1 MNVSFRWL
9 SQFFDDGVLDELG
22 PAGLAQ
28 RLTDQG
34 LAVDELRPAFGP
46 FSGVILAKVLT
57 AKPHPDADRLTLC
70 TVDAGD
76 GSRQVV
82 CGAPNVEVGALY
94 GYAQVGAKLPGGSK
108 IRRAK
113 IRGVESD
120 GMLCS
125 APELGLDALGSAE
138 GIWAIPDAE
147 EADLGRDLRETL
159 GLDDTIL
166 VIDVTSNRGDALSHL
181 GIARETQWITGKRM
195 QLPRLDLSEGGRS
208 ANEQASVEVEDR
220 DGCSR
225 YLGRVINNVSIG
237 PSPGWL
243 QTRLLALDQRPI
255 NNIVDVTNYVMLEVG
270 QPLHAFD
277 LERISNAQIVVRR
290 AHEGERM
297 ETLDGQERVLTSEM
311 TMIADARE
319 VVAIGGVMGGT
330 DSEVSSSTTEIFLEG
345 AHFDPSRVGRT
356 ARRLGMVSEASTRF
370 SRGVDPEITGWA
382 IDRAADMIAQFAGG
396 RVAPGVVGMG
406 ANVEPR
412 ATGNGALTL
421 RDQRVKALVGYAI
434 PVPEI
439 TRALES
445 LGFGAESA
453 TDRALAVTVPS
464 WRFDV
469 AREIDLIEEI
479 ARLTGYSRIPMEAL
493 PAPPIAPEP
502 TGDERRTTRV
512 RETLRAAGFD
522 EAQTPSFVDSATLA
536 TLELLDNLVEIKN
549 PISQSQRFLRPYV
562 FTTLG
567 SAVAYNLNRQ
577 ASRVKLFEIGHA
589 FDGGTESE
597 RAPLRERRRVA
608 MVAAGARGALDWT
621 ATDQIEYDFFD
632 LKGDVE
638 ELLTQFGLS
647 ECVVDRGARRFLH
660 PGRQAE
666 LTDRA
671 GNTIGFC
678 GELHPAVTASWGLTS
693 KVFVAELGL
702 DALPADGD
710 ALSVADVPREPA
722 IARDLALVVP
732 DGDTAQVIIEAVRS
746 VGLEDLERVEVF
758 DRYRGVQVDRGY
770 YSLGVRL
777 TFRTDRTLTD
787 DEVDEQVDHLMGHL
801 VEERGYRRR

>member
-9 SQFFDDGVLDELG
+9 AQFFDDGVLDELG
-22 PAGLAQ
+22 PEGLRQ

-34 LAVDELRPAFGP
+34 LAVDELRPAFDP
-46 FSGVILAKVLT
+46 FSGVILGKVLD
-57 AKPHPDADRLTLC
+57 AKPHPDADRLTVC

-76 GSRQVV
+76 GRRQVV

-94 GYAQVGAKLPGGSK
+94 GYAQVGAKLPGGNK

-181 GIARETQWITGKRM
+181 GIAREIQWITGKTM
-195 QLPRLDLSEGGRS
+195 QLPRVDLSEGGRS
-208 ANEQASVEVEDR
+208 ANEQASVEVEDL

-277 LERISNAQIVVRR
+277 LERIPNGQIVVRR
-290 AHEGERM
+290 AREGERM
-297 ETLDGQERVLTSEM
+297 ETLDGQERVLASET

-319 VVAIGGVMGGT
+319 AIAIGGVMGGS

-356 ARRLGMVSEASTRF
+356 ARRLGLVSEASTRF

-382 IDRAADMIAQFAGG
+382 IDRAADMIAQLAGG
-396 RVAPGVVGMG
+396 CVAPGVVGVG
-406 ANVEPR
+406 ARAEPR
-412 ATGNGALTL
+412 AANDGALAL
-421 RDQRVKALVGYAI
+421 RDQRVEALVGYAI
-434 PVPEI
+434 GVSEI

-445 LGFGAESA
+445 LGFDAEDD
-453 TDRALAVTVPS
+453 TEGALAVTVPS

-469 AREIDLIEEI
+469 SREVDLIEEV
-479 ARLTGYSRIPMEAL
+479 ARLTGYSRIPLEPL
-493 PAPPIAPEP
+493 PAPPVAPEP
-502 TGDERRTTRV
+502 TGDERRATRV

-522 EAQTPSFVDSATLA
+522 EAQTPSFVDAATVA
-536 TLELLDNLVEIKN
+536 TVELLDNLVEIRN
-549 PISQSQRFLRPYV
+549 PISQSERFLRPYV
-562 FTTLG
+562 FATLG
-567 SAVAYNLNRQ
+567 GAVAYNLNRQ
-577 ASRVKLFEIGHA
+577 ASRVKLFELGHA
-589 FDGGTESE
+589 FERGAESQGS
-597 RAPLRERRRVA
+597 LRERRQLA
-608 MVAAGARGALDWT
+608 MVAAGARGPLDWT
-621 ATDQIEYDFFD
+621 ATEQAEYDFFD

-638 ELLTQFGLS
+638 ELLTQFGLR
-647 ECVVDRGARRFLH
+647 ECIVDRGARRFLH

-666 LTDRA
+666 VTDDA
-671 GNTIGFC
+671 GNAIGFC
-678 GELHPAVTASWGLTS
+678 GELHPAVTASWGLAS
-693 KVFVAELGL
+693 RVFVAELGL
-702 DALPADGD
+702 DALPTDNGT
-710 ALSVADVPREPA
+710 LSVSDVPREPA

-732 DGDTAQVIIEAVRS
+732 DDETARVVVDAVRS
-746 VGLEDLERVEVF
+746 VGLEDLDEVEVF
-758 DRYRGVQVDRGY
+758 DRYRGVQVDPGY

-787 DEVDEQVDHLMGHL
+787 NEVDEQVDRLMGHL
-801 VEERGYRRR
+801 VEERGYQRR

>member
-1 MNVSFRWL
+1 MNVSFHWL
-9 SQFFDDGVLDELG
+9 SRFFDDGALDELG

-28 RLTDQG
+28 RLADQG
-34 LAVDELRPAFGP
+34 LVVDELRPAFDP
-46 FSGVILAKVLT
+46 FSGVVLGKVLD

-94 GYAQVGAKLPGGSK
+94 GYAQVGANLPGGNK

-138 GIWAIPDAE
+138 GIWAIPNAD

-159 GLDDTIL
+159 ELDDTIL

-181 GIARETQWITGKRM
+181 GIAREIQWITGKKM
-195 QLPRLDLSEGGRS
+195 QLPRVDLSEAGQAGS
-208 ANEQASVEVEDR
+208 EQASVEVEDR
-220 DGCSR
+220 DGCPR

-255 NNIVDVTNYVMLEVG
+255 NNIVDVTNYVMLEAG

-277 LERISNAQIVVRR
+277 LERVSNGRIVVRR
-290 AHEGERM
+290 AREGERM

-311 TMIADARE
+311 TMIADARD
-319 VVAIGGVMGGT
+319 VVAIGGVMGGS
-330 DSEVSSSTTEIFLEG
+330 DSEVSSSTTDVFLEG

-382 IDRAADMIAQFAGG
+382 IDRAADMIAQLAGG
-396 RVAPGVVGMG
+396 RVAPGVVGTG
-406 ANVEPR
+406 TDAEPR
-412 ATGNGALTL
+412 ATGDDALTL
-421 RDQRVKALVGYAI
+421 RDQRVEALVGYAI
-434 PVPEI
+434 PVSEI
-439 TRALES
+439 ARALES
-445 LGFGAESA
+445 LGFGAEND
-453 TDRALAVTVPS
+453 TDGALAVKVPS

-469 AREIDLIEEI
+469 SREVDLIEEV
-479 ARLTGYSRIPMEAL
+479 ARLTGYSRIPLEPL
-493 PAPPIAPEP
+493 PAPPVAPEP
-502 TGDERRTTRV
+502 AGDERRATRV

-522 EAQTPSFVDSATLA
+522 EAQTPSFVDAATLA
-536 TLELLDNLVEIKN
+536 TGELLDNLVEIKN

-562 FTTLG
+562 FATLG

-589 FDGGTESE
+589 FERGSE
-597 RAPLRERRRVA
+597 PQGASLRERRQVA
-608 MVAAGARGALDWT
+608 MAAAGARGPLDWT
-621 ATDQIEYDFFD
+621 ATDQTEYDFFD

-638 ELLTQFGLS
+638 ELLTQFGLGD
-647 ECVVDRGARRFLH
+647 CVIDRGARRFLH

-666 LTDRA
+666 VTDHA
-671 GNTIGFC
+671 GNAIGFC
-678 GELHPAVTASWGLTS
+678 GELHPAVTASWGLAAR
-693 KVFVAELGL
+693 VFVAELGL
-702 DALPADGD
+702 DALPADGGT
-710 ALSVADVPREPA
+710 LSVSDVPREPA
-722 IARDLALVVP
+722 VTRDLALVVP
-732 DGDTAQVIIEAVRS
+732 DGETAQVVLDAVRS
-746 VGLEDLERVEVF
+746 VGVEDLDRVEVF
-758 DRYRGVQVDRGY
+758 DRYRGVQVDQGY

-787 DEVDEQVDHLMGHL
+787 NEVDEQVDHLMGHL

>member
-9 SQFFDDGVLDELG
+9 KQFFDDGVLDELG
-22 PAGLAQ
+22 PEGLRQ

-34 LAVDELRPAFGP
+34 LAVDELRPAFDP
-46 FSGVILAKVLT
+46 FSGVVLGKVLD

-94 GYAQVGAKLPGGSK
+94 GYAQVGAKLPGGNE

-138 GIWAIPDAE
+138 GIWAIPDAD
-147 EADLGRDLRETL
+147 EADLGRDLREAL
-159 GLDDTIL
+159 ELDDTIL

-181 GIARETQWITGKRM
+181 GIAREIQWITGKTM
-195 QLPRLDLSEGGRS
+195 HLPRVDLAEDGRS
-208 ANEQASVEVEDR
+208 ANEQASVKVEDR

-277 LERISNAQIVVRR
+277 LERISNRQIVVRR
-290 AHEGERM
+290 AREGERM
-297 ETLDGQERVLTSEM
+297 ETLDGQERVLTSDM
-311 TMIADARE
+311 TTIADVRE
-319 VVAIGGVMGGT
+319 VVAIGGVMGGS
-330 DSEVSSSTTEIFLEG
+330 DSEVSSSTTEVFLEG
-345 AHFDPSRVGRT
+345 AHFDPGRVGRT

-382 IDRAADMIAQFAGG
+382 IDRAADMIAQLAGG
-396 RVAPGVVGMG
+396 RVAPGVVGVG
-406 ANVEPR
+406 ANAKPR
-412 ATGNGALTL
+412 AADGEALTL
-421 RDQRVKALVGYAI
+421 RDQRVEAIVGYAI
-434 PVPEI
+434 GVSEI

-445 LGFGAESA
+445 LGFGPKDD
-453 TDRALAVTVPS
+453 TDGALEVTVPS
-464 WRFDV
+464 WRFDIG
-469 AREIDLIEEI
+469 REVDLIEEV
-479 ARLTGYSRIPMEAL
+479 ARLTGYSRIPLEAL
-493 PAPPIAPEP
+493 PAPPVAPEP
-502 TGDERRTTRV
+502 TGDERRATRV

-522 EAQTPSFVDSATLA
+522 EAQTPSFVDAATLA

-549 PISQSQRFLRPYV
+549 PISQNQRFLRPYV
-562 FTTLG
+562 FSTLG
-567 SAVAYNLNRQ
+567 SAVAYNLKRQ

-589 FDGGTESE
+589 FERGTEPQGAS
-597 RAPLRERRRVA
+597 LRERRQLA
-608 MVAAGARGALDWT
+608 MAAAGARGPLDWT
-621 ATDQIEYDFFD
+621 ATAQAEYDFFD

-638 ELLTQFGLS
+638 ELLAQFGLGA
-647 ECVVDRGARRFLH
+647 CVVDRGARRFLH

-666 LTDRA
+666 VMDDV
-671 GNTIGFC
+671 GNAIGFC
-678 GELHPAVTASWGLTS
+678 GELHPGVTASWGLAS
-693 KVFVAELGL
+693 RVFVAEFGL
-702 DALPADGD
+702 EALPADRG
-710 ALSVADVPREPA
+710 ALSVSEIPREPA

-732 DGDTAQVIIEAVRS
+732 DGETARVVVDAVRS
-746 VGLEDLERVEVF
+746 VGLEDLDRVEVF

-787 DEVDEQVDHLMGHL
+787 NEVDEQVDQLMGHL

>member
-1 MNVSFRWL
+1 MNVSFQWL

-22 PAGLAQ
+22 PAELAQ

-34 LAVDELRPAFGP
+34 LAVDELRRAFDP
-46 FSGVILAKVLT
+46 FSGVILGKVLD
-57 AKPHPDADRLTLC
+57 AKPHPNADRLTLC
-70 TVDAGD
+70 TVDVGD

-94 GYAQVGAKLPGGSK
+94 GYAQVGAKLPGGNE

-138 GIWAIPDAE
+138 GIWAISDTD
-147 EADLGRDLRETL
+147 EADLGRDLREAL
-159 GLDDTIL
+159 KLDDTIL

-181 GIARETQWITGKRM
+181 GIAREIQWITGKRM
-195 QLPRLDLSEGGRS
+195 QLPRVDLAEDGRS
-208 ANEQASVEVEDR
+208 ANEQARVKVEDQ

-277 LERISNAQIVVRR
+277 LERISNRQIVVRR
-290 AHEGERM
+290 ARQGERM
-297 ETLDGQERVLTSEM
+297 ETLDGQERVLTSDM

-319 VVAIGGVMGGT
+319 VVAIGGVMGGS
-330 DSEVSSSTTEIFLEG
+330 DSEVSSSTTEVFLEG

-382 IDRAADMIAQFAGG
+382 IDRAADMIAKLASG
-396 RVAPGVVGMG
+396 RVAPGVVGVG
-406 ANVEPR
+406 ANAKPR
-412 ATGNGALTL
+412 AADSEALTL
-421 RDQRVKALVGYAI
+421 RDQRVEAIVGYAI
-434 PVPEI
+434 GVSEI

-445 LGFGAESA
+445 LGFGPKND
-453 TDRALAVTVPS
+453 TDGALEVTVPS
-464 WRFDV
+464 WRFDIG
-469 AREIDLIEEI
+469 REVDLIEEV
-479 ARLTGYSRIPMEAL
+479 ARLTGYSRIPLEAL
-493 PAPPIAPEP
+493 PAPPVAPEP
-502 TGDERRTTRV
+502 TGDERRATRV

-522 EAQTPSFVDSATLA
+522 EAQTPSFVDAATLA

-562 FTTLG
+562 FITLG
-567 SAVAYNLNRQ
+567 SAVAYNLKRQ

-589 FDGGTESE
+589 FERGTEPQ
-597 RAPLRERRRVA
+597 RASLRERRQLA
-608 MVAAGARGALDWT
+608 MAAAGARGPLDWT
-621 ATDQIEYDFFD
+621 AIDQAEYDFFD

-638 ELLTQFGLS
+638 ELLAQFGLGA
-647 ECVVDRGARRFLH
+647 CVVDRGARRFLH

-666 LTDRA
+666 VMDDV
-671 GNTIGFC
+671 GNAIGFC
-678 GELHPAVTASWGLTS
+678 GELHPGVTASWGLAS
-693 KVFVAELGL
+693 RVFVAEFGL
-702 DALPADGD
+702 EALPADRG
-710 ALSVADVPREPA
+710 ALSVSEIPREPA

-732 DGDTAQVIIEAVRS
+732 DGETARVVVDAVRS
-746 VGLEDLERVEVF
+746 VGLEDLDRVEVF

-787 DEVDEQVDHLMGHL
+787 NEVDEQVDQLMGHL

>member
-1 MNVSFRWL
+1 MNISFRSL
-9 SQFFDDGVLDELG
+9 AQFFDDGVLDELG
-22 PAGLAQ
+22 PEGLAQ

-34 LAVDELRPAFGP
+34 LAVDELRPAFDP
-46 FSGVILAKVLT
+46 FSGVILGKVLD

-94 GYAQVGAKLPGGSK
+94 GYAQVGAELPGGNK

-138 GIWAIPDAE
+138 GIWAIPNAK
-147 EADLGRDLRETL
+147 EADLGRDLREAL
-159 GLDDTIL
+159 ELEDTIL

-181 GIARETQWITGKRM
+181 GIAREIQWITGKTM
-195 QLPRLDLSEGGRS
+195 QLPRVDLSEGGRS
-208 ANEQASVEVEDR
+208 ANEQASVEMKDR
-220 DGCSR
+220 DGCPR
-225 YLGRVINNVSIG
+225 YLGRVIRDVAIG

-243 QTRLLALDQRPI
+243 QIRLLALDQRPI
-255 NNIVDVTNYVMLEVG
+255 NNIVDITNYVMLEVG

-277 LERISNAQIVVRR
+277 LERILNGQILVRR
-290 AHEGERM
+290 AREGERM
-297 ETLDGQERVLTSEM
+297 ETLDGQERVLTPEM
-311 TMIADARE
+311 TMIADERE
-319 VVAIGGVMGGT
+319 VVAIGGVMGGS
-330 DSEVSSSTTEIFLEG
+330 DSEVSPSTTDVFLEG
-345 AHFDPSRVGRT
+345 AHFDPGRVGRT

-382 IDRAADMIAQFAGG
+382 IDRAADMIAQLAGG
-396 RVAPGVVGMG
+396 RVAPGVVGAG
-406 ANVEPR
+406 TDAEPR
-412 ATGNGALTL
+412 ASGDDTLAL
-421 RDQRVKALVGYAI
+421 RDQRVEALVGYAI
-434 PVPEI
+434 PVSEL

-445 LGFGAESA
+445 LGFGAENGA
-453 TDRALAVTVPS
+453 DGTLTVTVPS

-469 AREIDLIEEI
+469 SREVDLIEEV

-493 PAPPIAPEP
+493 PAPPVAPEP
-502 TGDERRTTRV
+502 TGDERRATRV

-522 EAQTPSFVDSATLA
+522 EAQTPSFVDATILA
-536 TLELLDNLVEIKN
+536 AFDLLDNLVEIKN

-562 FTTLG
+562 FATLG
-567 SAVAYNLNRQ
+567 SAVAHNLNRQ

-589 FDGGTESE
+589 FDRDPQHQGES
-597 RAPLRERRRVA
+597 LRERRRLA
-608 MVAAGARGALDWT
+608 MAAAGARGPLDWT
-621 ATDQIEYDFFD
+621 ATDQAEYDFFD

-638 ELLTQFGLS
+638 ELLAQFGLG
-647 ECVVDRGARRFLH
+647 ECVIDRGARRFLH

-666 LTDRA
+666 VTDGA
-671 GNTIGFC
+671 GSAIGFC
-678 GELHPAVTASWGLTS
+678 GQLHPAVTASWGLAS
-693 KVFVAELGL
+693 KVFVAEFGL
-702 DALPADGD
+702 DVLPADRGT
-710 ALSVADVPREPA
+710 LSVSDVPREPA

-732 DGDTAQVIIEAVRS
+732 DGETAEVVVDAVRS
-746 VGLEDLERVEVF
+746 VGLQDLDRVEVF

-787 DEVDEQVDHLMGHL
+787 DEVDAQVDNLMSHL